1 MSIKLQK
8 TPDQEIKELLEKNLE
23 MNKEIREMVKS
34 IKTYIIWQRVW
45 FVLKLVIII
54 IPITLGFIYLP
65 PILSDIFEQYKGV
78 LDFFQSIG

>member
-8 TPDQEIKELLEKNLE
+8 KPDQEIKELLEKNLE

-34 IKTYIIWQRVW
+34 VKTYIVWQRVW

>member
-8 TPDQEIKELLEKNLE
+8 TQDQEIKELLEKNLE